1 MPNVSAAVLE
11 GRAEG
16 VPSMITVPLLD
27 LRAQYANIR
36 AEICEAID
44 RVCESQRFILGPE
57 VTALEE
63 EVARFCGVRFTI
75 GVSTGS
81 AALRAVLMAS

>member
-1 MPNVSAAVLE
+1 MPNVTAAILE
-11 GRAEG
+11 ERAGG

-36 AEICEAID
+36 TEIREAID

-57 VTALEE
+57 EKEHFLHEHADH
-63 EVARFCGVRFTI
+63 
-75 GVSTGS
+75 
-81 AALRAVLMAS
+81 RA